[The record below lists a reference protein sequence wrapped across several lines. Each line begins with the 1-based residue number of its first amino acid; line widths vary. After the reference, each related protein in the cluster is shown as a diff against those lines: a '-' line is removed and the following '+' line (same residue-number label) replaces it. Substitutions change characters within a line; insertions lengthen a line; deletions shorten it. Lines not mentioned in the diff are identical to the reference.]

1 MARSLTVAQEESPRA
16 NWLLIGFV
24 LLAAGFLALGAVITM
39 SSADEADA
47 APVVEAQ

>member
-24 LLAAGFLALGAVITM
+24 LLAVGFLALGAVVTM
-39 SSADEADA
+39 ASADDVE
-47 APVVEAQ
+47 APVVAE

>member
-24 LLAAGFLALGAVITM
+24 LLAAGFLALGAVVTM
-39 SSADEADA
+39 ASGEE
-47 APVVEAQ
+47 VEAPAISE

>member
-24 LLAAGFLALGAVITM
+24 LIAAGFMAFGAIITM
-39 SSADEADA
+39 ASADADSAEAPLVA
-47 APVVEAQ
+47 E